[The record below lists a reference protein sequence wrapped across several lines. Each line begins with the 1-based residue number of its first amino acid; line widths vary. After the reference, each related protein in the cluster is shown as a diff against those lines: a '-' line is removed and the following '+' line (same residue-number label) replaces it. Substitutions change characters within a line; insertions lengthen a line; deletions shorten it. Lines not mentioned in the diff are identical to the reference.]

1 MQIFLTVA
9 SGPAAGRKL
18 TLEVETDNTYEEV
31 VKKID
36 DTYPLITKDPKIIF
50 SVEKRGAPSEEVLG
64 PNMKLGE
71 IGVGKET
78 EGKLVEV
85 GPLREEGP
93 WMDNLDS
100 SRIGLWHR
108 IYRKSV
114 WDDILQ
120 IKEDLEEMKEQ
131 QQQQQDKHRYLVTWL
146 RQIGGGGGGR
156 HGGKQ
161 SLKKRKSRRTK
172 RKGRKS
178 MRKKKLEKAVSTY
191 MSARH

>member
-120 IKEDLEEMKEQ
+120 IKEDLEEMKK
-131 QQQQQDKHRYLVTWL
+131 KHRYLVTWL
-146 RQIGGGGGGR
+146 RQMVGGGGGR

-161 SLKKRKSRRTK
+161 RLKKRKSRRTK

-178 MRKKKLEKAVSTY
+178 MRKGSRRKTRRTR
-191 MSARH
+191 RH